1 MLYLLKICEKD
12 QMSYV
17 KGDKGAFQAVAT
29 HLPTSDLDLMSDF
42 LRGRGDCIRDR
53 SD

>member
-1 MLYLLKICEKD
+1 MLYLLKICEND

-17 KGDKGAFQAVAT
+17 KGDNGAFQAVAT